1 MSTPYATMLSPAP
14 GSRLAVVGGC
24 GTIGRAIVTAA
35 CKLSLRVAVLD
46 LPASLAAHPPPGECI
61 GLPVDASEADQ
72 VAAAFASLT
81 EQWQGLDGLI
91 NLVGFSDERRPVEA
105 FDLAGWQTIIG
116 GNLASAFLI
125 SKHGLPM
132 LRQGVQPAMVHVA
145 STLGVRA
152 TEGYGPY
159 AAAKAAMLSLVQMLA
174 RENAPWL
181 RVNAVSPSAVDTAF
195 LSGGTGRPQRAVH
208 LDVDDYAKQIP
219 LGRIATADD
228 VVGPTLFLLS
238 PAAGYITGQNLIVN
252 GGLF

>member
-1 MSTPYATMLSPAP
+1 
-14 GSRLAVVGGC
+14 
-24 GTIGRAIVTAA
+24 
-35 CKLSLRVAVLD
+35 
-46 LPASLAAHPPPGECI
+46 
-61 GLPVDASEADQ
+61 
-72 VAAAFASLT
+72 
-81 EQWQGLDGLI
+81 
-91 NLVGFSDERRPVEA
+91 
-105 FDLAGWQTIIG
+105 
-116 GNLASAFLI
+116 
-125 SKHGLPM
+125 
-132 LRQGVQPAMVHVA
+132 MVHVA

-195 LSGGTGRPQRAVH
+195 LSGGTGRTQRAVH
-208 LDVDDYAKQIP
+208 LDVNDYAKQIP

-228 VVGPTLFLLS
+228 VVGPAVFLLS